1 MKEVNHVFGALE
13 EPDVEALMHIGIQ
26 QQLHVS
32 DQLLTEGD
40 DNDAIYLVLDGE
52 LSVSV
57 KARNSA
63 IAYVG
68 KGEIVGEMSLL
79 ESEFSSPAVMPT
91 TAPKPKARPIPRTIK
106 DALETMLSGK
116 ARNLTQAAKSAG
128 ISREYLSRTLSARP
142 GVVQY
147 ARDKAARVL
156 GIGAS
161 VAAAKMLELLNS
173 SSSRVQFESSR
184 FVLGAAG
191 IGVARDAN
199 VNVSVGIELKAGY
212 VIDLSEPG
220 QPTAKIV
227 VGAVIDAKPVE

>member
-13 EPDVEALMHIGIQ
+13 EPDVEALMRIGTQ

-79 ESEFSSPAVMPT
+79 EIVASIGHAVRDHPSNG
-91 TAPKPKARPIPRTIK
+91 APHPSRR
-106 DALETMLSGK
+106 
-116 ARNLTQAAKSAG
+116 
-128 ISREYLSRTLSARP
+128 SRE
-142 GVVQY
+142 
-147 ARDKAARVL
+147 
-156 GIGAS
+156 
-161 VAAAKMLELLNS
+161 
-173 SSSRVQFESSR
+173 
-184 FVLGAAG
+184 
-191 IGVARDAN
+191 
-199 VNVSVGIELKAGY
+199 
-212 VIDLSEPG
+212 EPRR
-220 QPTAKIV
+220 
-227 VGAVIDAKPVE
+227 